1 MILDLLQDILTPA
14 QILTGDQL
22 KTRYHHIWRMHDGL
36 KGIALVMPKS
46 TQEVSKILAAC
57 HSENVPVVIHGG
69 LTNLVGGTET
79 IGNEV
84 ILSLEK
90 MSNIIEVN
98 TSSRSITV
106 EAGCI
111 LQSIHDKARDADL
124 LFPLNFGA
132 KGSAQIGG
140 IVSTNAGGLRV
151 LRYGMTR
158 QLILGLEAVLADGT
172 IISSLKTIIKD
183 NSGYDLK
190 QLFIG
195 SEGTLGVI
203 TKVVLK
209 LVEPP
214 SSRCSAM
221 VAINDYQNVVKLLKH
236 LEQHLGG
243 RLTGY
248 ELMWDNYYNKVTSP
262 PALAKPPLD
271 HGYRYYVLAEC
282 MGQQI
287 STDQEHL
294 EEAIQMAFTEGIIE
308 DAAFA
313 MNQSDLDW
321 FWSIREDV
329 NAAVSQFDF
338 DQHFDISLPIPLI
351 GDIAD
356 DMLEKLHKLPYL
368 QGVVTLGHIADGNIH
383 FMVGKHNDS
392 ASETHE
398 INQIIYSPLKANGG
412 SISAEHGIGLHKKA
426 YLHHCR
432 SEAEIALMKTLKQA
446 LDPKGILNPGRIL

>member
-1 MILDLLQDILTPA
+1 MILDILKDILTPH
-14 QILTGDQL
+14 QILSGDQL

-57 HSENVPVVIHGG
+57 NKAKVPVVIHGG

-79 IGNEV
+79 NGDEV
-84 ILSLEK
+84 VLSLEK
-90 MSNIIEVN
+90 MTTIIDVDK
-98 TSSRSITV
+98 SSRSMTV

-111 LQSIHDKARDADL
+111 LQSIHDSATEADL

-151 LRYGMTR
+151 MRYGMTR

-195 SEGTLGVI
+195 SEGTLGIV

-214 SSRCSAM
+214 TSRCSAM
-221 VAINDYQNVVKLLKH
+221 VAINDYKNVVKLLKH
-236 LEQHLGG
+236 LEQNLGG

-248 ELMWDNYYNKVTSP
+248 ELMWDNYYNRVTSP

-271 HGYRYYVLAEC
+271 QGYKYYVLAEC
-282 MGQQI
+282 MGQNVI
-287 STDQEHL
+287 TDQQHL
-294 EEAIQMAFTEGIIE
+294 EEAIQAAFTEGLIE
-308 DAAFA
+308 DAVFA

-321 FWSIREDV
+321 LWSIREDV
-329 NAAVSQFDF
+329 NAAVSQFDY
-338 DQHFDISLPIPLI
+338 DQHFDISLPIPMI
-351 GDIAD
+351 GDIAE
-356 DMLEKLHKLPYL
+356 DMLRQLHELPYL

-383 FMVGKHNDS
+383 FMVGKTIDTPE
-392 ASETHE
+392 ATHK

-412 SISAEHGIGLHKKA
+412 SISAEHGIGLHKKG

-432 SEAEIALMKTLKQA
+432 SESELALMKTLKEA
-446 LDPKGILNPGRIL
+446 MDPKGILNPGRIL